1 MIDVAKD
8 TIYILIYV
16 KIYYVQL
23 KIKFVS
29 MNMKQKTNYVKCDKC
44 LVALFFRKQTQKQ
57 NNGHRNH
64 TCPKNCGLN
73 VREKKRK
80 F

>member
-1 MIDVAKD
+1 
-8 TIYILIYV
+8 
-16 KIYYVQL
+16 
-23 KIKFVS
+23 